1 MTIAVVPDVAD
12 ELRQGMSVTNRNDV
26 FWVYFDFYYLTQL
39 SMVDTRKERQDRNK
53 AIFVDLW

>member
-12 ELRQGMSVTNRNDV
+12 ELRQGMSVTNRDDA